1 MTMMVA
7 SAGLEREVPGLP
19 APAPGVRRLGEQAA
33 DLVERP
39 GIGRGCRS
47 RVLADRRGVD
57 LDDLADVACAGSR
70 GCVHGLLRLFNPG
83 VDPPRPRLPH
93 GRLPMSK
100 MP

>member
-47 RVLADRRGVD
+47 RVLADRRGEAWTTWRMSPV
-57 LDDLADVACAGSR
+57 LGAADVFTVSSAFSI
-70 GCVHGLLRLFNPG
+70 LESIRLDLGYRMDVCP
-83 VDPPRPRLPH
+83 
-93 GRLPMSK
+93 
-100 MP
+100 